1 LNTEQY
7 IITVDIGTTSTKTSA
22 IDKSGNILTHHSIPY
37 PIINNETDFA
47 EQDPIVILDAVKN
60 TITAVVEKAGPEVLG
75 VSFSSAMHSLILL
88 DYNNNLLSNAIIWAD
103 NRSKL
108 EAEQLRNAKEG
119 LDIYLKTGTPI
130 HPMSPLCKIE
140 WLKKNDQ
147 EKFEKTSKFISI
159 KEFIFHHFFG
169 EFVIDY
175 SIASATGLF
184 NIYDLKWNE
193 PSLKFLGIQQN
204 QLSKPVPVTYTL
216 KGLPEPMCKELK
228 LPPDTPFIIGGS
240 DGCLANLGANST
252 KKGAA
257 AVTIGTSGAIRMASN
272 HSEADQKQRVF
283 NYLLEEKIF
292 IVGGPTNNG
301 AILLDWFRESF
312 LKDELRDKDQSEFY
326 NLIEKEVSKIEPGA
340 EGLIFLPYLMG
351 ERAPIWDANSKGVFF
366 GISMKHQQ
374 IHFLRAIMEGIIFA
388 VYSVGKTLE
397 ELVGKIEVINAGGGF
412 AKSRFWVQMLADV
425 FGKKVVINNS
435 LESSSLGAAMVGF
448 KALGIYQDIE
458 HLQESIEIVEEFI
471 PNHENHLKYKKA
483 FQIFEMLYSNLKE
496 TFRMI

>member
-1 LNTEQY
+1 LNTDSY

-22 IDKSGNILTHHSIPY
+22 INASGAILTHDSIAY
-37 PIINNETDFA
+37 PIISEESEFA
-47 EQDPIVILDAVKN
+47 EQDPILICNAVKT
-60 TITAVVEKAGPEVLG
+60 TIRNVAQKAGPEVLG

-88 DYNNNLLSNAIIWAD
+88 DSNNQLLTNSIIWAD
-103 NRSKL
+103 NRSKN
-108 EAEQLRNAKEG
+108 EAERLRNSSEG
-119 LDIYLKTGTPI
+119 LNIYLKTGTPI

-140 WLKKNDQ
+140 WFRKNDL
-147 EKFEKTSKFISI
+147 EKFKKASKFISI
-159 KEFIFHHFFG
+159 KEYIFFQFFG
-169 EFVIDY
+169 EFIIDY

-184 NIYDLKWNE
+184 NIYDLKWHLD
-193 PSLKFLGIQQN
+193 SLDYLGISEN
-204 QLSKPVPVTYTL
+204 QLSKPVPLTHKIV
-216 KGLPEPMCKELK
+216 GLSPELGKELK
-228 LPPDTPFIIGGS
+228 LLSDTPFVVGGS

-252 KKGAA
+252 KKGSA

-283 NYLLEEKIF
+283 NYLLEEKTF

-312 LKDELRDKDQSEFY
+312 LKGELKEKDQSDFY
-326 NLIEKEVSKIEPGA
+326 DLIENEVSKIAPGA
-340 EGLIFLPYLMG
+340 DGLIFLPYLMG
-351 ERAPIWDANSKGVFF
+351 ERAPIWDAHSKGVFF

-397 ELVGKIEVINAGGGF
+397 ELVGEIEVINAGGGF
-412 AKSRFWVQMLADV
+412 AKSKLWVQMLADV
-425 FGKKVVINNS
+425 FGKKVIINNS
-435 LESSSLGAAMVGF
+435 LESSSLGAAMIGF
-448 KALGIYQDIE
+448 KAIGIYDDIE
-458 HLQESIEIVEEFI
+458 HLQASIQVVDEFH